1 MRDLLQWLACTRSS
15 WRPARCLDQLAEAS
29 IWCIYVCMRTT
40 LNLDDELLSAA
51 LRETRA
57 KTKTEV
63 IEMGLRLILERE
75 ARRRLKA
82 LRGRVP
88 DLEEVSR
95 RRP

>member
-1 MRDLLQWLACTRSS
+1 
-15 WRPARCLDQLAEAS
+15 
-29 IWCIYVCMRTT
+29 MRTT

-82 LRGRVP
+82 LRGRLP